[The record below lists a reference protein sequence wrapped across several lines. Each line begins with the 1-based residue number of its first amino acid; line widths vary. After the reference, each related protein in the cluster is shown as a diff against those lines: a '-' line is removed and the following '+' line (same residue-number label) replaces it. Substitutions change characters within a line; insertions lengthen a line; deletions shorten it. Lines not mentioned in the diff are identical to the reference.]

1 MDILYIEDDKEDV
14 ELFQEALMNID
25 TTINLVD
32 ASTFSE
38 ALKKLRGNTLTPDAI
53 FVDFHLPGLDGYE
66 CVRDL
71 KATDRLKD
79 IPIVLISSTITSRQV
94 DEFNKLG
101 VYYFLSK
108 GALLEN
114 LQPALKVIIDS
125 LCKGQEKH

>member
-25 TTINLVD
+25 TAINLVD

-38 ALKKLRGNTLTPDAI
+38 ALKKLKGNTVTPDAI

-71 KATDRLKD
+71 KASDRFRD

-125 LCKGQEKH
+125 LCKGQEKQ